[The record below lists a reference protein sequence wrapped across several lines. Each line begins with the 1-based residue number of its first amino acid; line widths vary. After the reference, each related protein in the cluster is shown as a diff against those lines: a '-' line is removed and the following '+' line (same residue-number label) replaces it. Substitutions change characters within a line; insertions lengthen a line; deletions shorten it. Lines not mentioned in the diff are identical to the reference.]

1 MTRIRRLVLHLPAR
15 MAGIAPSAAR
25 EIAERLVDSTYERD
39 GALAA
44 LQGPV
49 ALADTGQTPAQI
61 GLLAGQ
67 HATRA
72 LQRGKP

>member
-1 MTRIRRLVLHLPAR
+1 LTHIRRLVLHLPAR

-25 EIAERLVDSTYERD
+25 EIAERMVDSAYD
-39 GALAA
+39 SNKALAA

-49 ALADTGQTPAQI
+49 TLVDTGQTPAQI

-72 LQRGKP
+72 LKRGAP